1 MKPWPTRS
9 LIGAAALLALVA
21 AAAAAAAWLGERKMN
36 RQVALPASAAA
47 PLALSSDAATV
58 ERGRYLFLSRGCT
71 DCHGVNGAGKVMIDD
86 ASGMHVRAPNI
97 TPAPGTVVA
106 NYTPADWARII
117 RHGVKPDGRA
127 ALIMASEDYAR
138 MTDVDLSAMVSYLRQ
153 MPAAPGE
160 RAEIRLPLPVKV
172 LYGLGAIRDAAEKID
187 HSLPPPK
194 PVAQA
199 ASLEH
204 GAYLAQG
211 CVGCHGP
218 ALAGGKIPG
227 TPPDWPAAANLTPVP
242 GGAMA
247 RYPDASAFGAMLR
260 SGKRPDGSTVSA
272 VMPFVALK
280 EINDTD
286 VQALYL
292 HLKSLAPV
300 AQR

>member
-1 MKPWPTRS
+1 MKPWLTRS
-9 LIGAAALLALVA
+9 LIGLTALLALA
-21 AAAAAAAWLGERKMN
+21 AAAAAGAAWLGERKMN
-36 RQVALPASAAA
+36 RQVALPAGAAT
-47 PLALSSDAATV
+47 PLALSSDAAII

-117 RHGVKPDGRA
+117 RHGVKPNGRA

-138 MTDVDLSAMVSYLRQ
+138 MTDVDLAAMVSYLRQ

-187 HSLPPPK
+187 HSLQPPK
-194 PVAQA
+194 PVAEA

-218 ALAGGKIPG
+218 ALSGGKIPG
-227 TPPDWPAAANLTPVP
+227 TPPDWPAAANLTPLP
-242 GGAMA
+242 GGAMV
-247 RYPDASAFGAMLR
+247 RYPDASAFAAMLR

-300 AQR
+300 LPR